1 MTELGP
7 EDRVPQVASCQNTT
21 TTTCGKLL
29 TRQID
34 PNCKRAI
41 RAHDLARA
49 KAKANAAAAA
59 AAEVDAEARLQ
70 IGKAKL
76 KAEKKYITFS
86 KSGSSWG
93 DTNINFALVV

>member
-7 EDRVPQVASCQNTT
+7 EDRVSQVASCQDTT

-49 KAKANAAAAA
+49 KAKMPLLLRPL
-59 AAEVDAEARLQ
+59 RLTPRSGYKSEKQ
-70 IGKAKL
+70 NSKL
-76 KAEKKYITFS
+76 KRNTSLFLKVARPAEIQT
-86 KSGSSWG
+86 
-93 DTNINFALVV
+93 